1 MRNIE
6 IYFTTVISGL
16 RFLAT
21 LSAGA
26 GVGGQLASAWL
37 WR

>member
-1 MRNIE
+1 MRNIK
-6 IYFTTVISGL
+6 IYFATVISGL
-16 RFLAT
+16 RFLAI

-26 GVGGQLASAWL
+26 GVGRQLASAWL